1 MYKKNFAIDF
11 FFKFLQCVLIFSE
24 KRNETDVFYMTR
36 VSRETN
42 DFLGFFI
49 DFIDLLD
56 FGRTVQVGPP
66 NPEETPAQFHSS
78 T

>member
-49 DFIDLLD
+49 DFI
-56 FGRTVQVGPP
+56 
-66 NPEETPAQFHSS
+66 AQ
-78 T
+78 